1 MTEKT
6 VTISITTEV
15 NGKAHK
21 QEISVGSAG
30 LDGELIKIMA
40 ELMRTIIAEGLEAI
54 DDQIREREAKDWK
67 NLGREKHRVL
77 TAMGEVEIKRRVY
90 RDGAGKRRKPLD
102 E

>member
-30 LDGELIKIMA
+30 LDGELIKMMA

-54 DDQIREREAKDWK
+54 DITDGHR
-67 NLGREKHRVL
+67 LPSPKHDA
-77 TAMGEVEIKRRVY
+77 TARY
-90 RDGAGKRRKPLD
+90 FSLST
-102 E
+102 